1 MNQKQTK
8 KNAADLLAEV
18 GRALFDEPDW
28 QARLARALGVERD
41 TIRQWQRP
49 RSTFSPDHPA
59 LDRLLA
65 LASRRRAEVARA
77 EEELRDWLRKNRGPR
92 EG

>member
-1 MNQKQTK
+1 MNKQPEKT
-8 KNAADLLAEV
+8 AADLLAEV

-49 RSTFSPDHPA
+49 RSTFGPGHPA
-59 LDRLLA
+59 MERLLA

-77 EEELRDWLRKNRGPR
+77 EEELRAWLLRNRGAST
-92 EG
+92 